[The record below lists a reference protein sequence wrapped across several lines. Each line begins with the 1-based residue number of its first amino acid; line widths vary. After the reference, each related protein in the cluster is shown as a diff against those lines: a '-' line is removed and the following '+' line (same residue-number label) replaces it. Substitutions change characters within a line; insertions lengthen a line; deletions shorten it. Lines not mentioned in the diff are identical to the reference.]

1 MAETQPLVRSDI
13 FDKAFGYTKADE
25 VKALG
30 FIVDRQQD
38 RYVKTLS
45 DCETAAMISRAK
57 GFLGPCADYLIETS
71 RHLENAGIP
80 DEKLKTLVKLIDHID

>member
-1 MAETQPLVRSDI
+1 MLGGSYIPKWLTGKIGETQ
-13 FDKAFGYTKADE
+13 

-30 FIVDRQQD
+30 FIVDRKQD
-38 RYVKTLS
+38 RYIKKLS
-45 DCETAAMISRAK
+45 NRETAAIISRAN

-80 DEKLKTLVKLIDHID
+80 DEKLKVLVKLINHID

>member
-1 MAETQPLVRSDI
+1 MLGGSYIPKWLSGKIGNT
-13 FDKAFGYTKADE
+13 E

-30 FIVDRQQD
+30 FIVDRKQD
-38 RYVKTLS
+38 RYVKKLS
-45 DCETAAMISRAK
+45 NRETAAIISKAN

-80 DEKLKTLVKLIDHID
+80 DEKLKVLVQLMDQID